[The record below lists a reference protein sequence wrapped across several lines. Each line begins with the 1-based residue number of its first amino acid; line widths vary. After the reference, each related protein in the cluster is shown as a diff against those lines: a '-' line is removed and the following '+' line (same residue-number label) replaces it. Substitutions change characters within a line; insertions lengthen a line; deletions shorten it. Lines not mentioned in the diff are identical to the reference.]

1 MRARI
6 GTALCLSLLLGLFAP
21 RAVDRPL
28 AANSSGGRAASPG
41 AGISTS
47 PAAAPAP
54 FIPFIAVAVGPPVL
68 PTASWPS
75 GIAATPVAEGEAPS
89 EPDRIARELLHTDRL
104 ISVLRPKVF
113 RSGNS
118 NAKDHFGDAIKRERE
133 ARDAYDLRLYARAAR
148 LTREARSLAR
158 EAAVMVGP
166 PEEDPVYVSRAIEHA
181 GDALGLADD
190 LLRSVARPSLT
201 KRYAGLEKELAGARE
216 LYKAGDMKSAHAKA
230 IAVRDGVLELLR
242 DCDDLPVSPDT
253 ASKALQGAEKALEQA
268 SKELGTKPNSSAL
281 RLQREALDQLTKA
294 RSAFARK
301 EYRDAVI
308 HSRLVERNLEN
319 AVAAQRSETKG
330 PVRSEA

>member
-1 MRARI
+1 M
-6 GTALCLSLLLGLFAP
+6 LLGLFAP
-21 RAVDRPL
+21 RAVDRPF

-41 AGISTS
+41 AGSSTS
-47 PAAAPAP
+47 PAAAPAS
-54 FIPFIAVAVGPPVL
+54 FIPAVALGPPAP
-68 PTASWPS
+68 PTVAWPS
-75 GIAATPVAEGEAPS
+75 GIVGTTVSESDSVAES
-89 EPDRIARELLHTDRL
+89 DRIARELLHTDRL

-118 NAKDHFGDAIKRERE
+118 TAREHFGDAIKREQE
-133 ARDAYDLRLYARAAR
+133 ARDAYDLRLYARSAR

-181 GDALGLADD
+181 GDALGLAGD
-190 LLRSVARPSLT
+190 LLRSAARPSFT
-201 KRYAGLEKELAGARE
+201 KRYAGLEQDLAGARE
-216 LYKAGDMKSAHAKA
+216 LYKAGEIKRAHAKA
-230 IAVRDGVLELLR
+230 IGVRDGVLELLR
-242 DCDDLPVSPDT
+242 DFDDLPVSLDT
-253 ASKALQGAEKALEQA
+253 ASKALQGAEKALERA
-268 SKELGTKPNSSAL
+268 SKELGKSPNASAL

-319 AVAAQRSETKG
+319 AVAAQRSETKQA
-330 PVRSEA
+330 VKNEA

>member
-1 MRARI
+1 M
-6 GTALCLSLLLGLFAP
+6 LLGLFAP

-28 AANSSGGRAASPG
+28 AADSSGGRAASLG

-54 FIPFIAVAVGPPVL
+54 FISAVAVAVGPPAL
-68 PTASWPS
+68 PTVAWPS
-75 GIAATPVAEGEAPS
+75 GIAAASVSEGDSIS

-118 NAKDHFGDAIKRERE
+118 SAREHFGEAIKREQE
-133 ARDAYDLRLYARAAR
+133 ARDACDLRLYARAAR

-181 GDALGLADD
+181 GDALGLAGD
-190 LLRSVARPSLT
+190 LLRSAARPSFT
-201 KRYAGLEKELAGARE
+201 KRYAGLEQDLAGARE
-216 LYKAGDMKSAHAKA
+216 LYKAGEMKRAHAKA
-230 IAVRDGVLELLR
+230 IGVRDGVLELLR
-242 DCDDLPVSPDT
+242 DFDDLPVSLDT

-268 SKELGTKPNSSAL
+268 SKELGKKPNASAL
-281 RLQREALDQLTKA
+281 RLQREALDQFTKA

-319 AVAAQRSETKG
+319 AVAAQRSETKQ
-330 PVRSEA
+330 PVKNEA